1 MVAGLTDLTSTT
13 MTVAYFS
20 QEGYYAKNDPRQR
33 RASFW
38 HGAAAAALG
47 LPKHV
52 SPRRFERILSG
63 YVPGTDI
70 RLGRVRDGEHQHRP
84 GFDLTLSA
92 PKTVSL
98 EALLYGDRRV
108 LGAHDA
114 AVKATLDWLE
124 RDLLQTRSWDPVTRQ
139 RPRVAANGLVAAG
152 FRHLTSRDQDPQLHT
167 HCIVAN
173 MTRNRAGAWRS
184 VEPTEIRRNVRLIG
198 AVYRQEL
205 AQRLLGL
212 GFAIEA
218 TMIGGVPGFEIAG
231 YGRGFVDAFS
241 SRRRE
246 ILAWLDKHGLP
257 WSAALTQ
264 QAALITRKKKTDK
277 DVDELRAEWQARAER
292 LGLSRDRSIA
302 KPGLRRTT
310 TVSRKTARKAG
321 RPYVRT
327 AEELRP
333 DPPGLSAREVTWR
346 AVEHLAERASVIRE
360 REIRAIALG
369 HAPGRHGLADIDA
382 AVAGLMADGHLVEA
396 EVRGGRSFVTREALG
411 LERGIMAHKR
421 QALGASQ
428 PLAEET
434 AVSSRLAETTL
445 TEGQRQAVRTI
456 LLSHDGIVA
465 VQGAAG
471 TGKTAM
477 LNEALGLLGAR
488 GAVLLAPSAAA
499 ARVLSEET
507 GVRARTLQ
515 WFLTRHGDLGDGAR
529 VARDRQDHEGSVLV
543 LDEASMVSTAEME
556 LLMRIAAR
564 FRVARLVLVG
574 DRRQLRAVSAGEPFR
589 ALQEAGV
596 ATAEMDEVLRQRDPA
611 LKAAVEHLKEGR
623 PREALRGLEHVHEA
637 PQEELGAETARL
649 WLALDPEERARTAI
663 LAPTHF
669 IRAEIHR
676 VVRDGLARE
685 GVLHGRELELDR
697 YANRHLTAAQ
707 RSDVL
712 NHEPGD
718 IVLFHSRVAPLRVE
732 KGDAC
737 RVMRTE
743 GEFVFL
749 EHPTGRTVRIR
760 PGDKWVRYRFGLY
773 ETARIRIRAGD
784 RIRWTMNDE
793 RRGLVN
799 GGDAVVREI
808 GSRRVKFDLR
818 DGKTL
823 SLARTD
829 PQLHHIDHAWST
841 TVHAAQG
848 MTRDAAIGVLDTGHG
863 ALTGQAGLYVEASRA
878 RDRFVLVTDNRERLE
893 EVLEAN
899 DGSRMTALEAVGE
912 GEDPPPGAPG
922 ATLAMLRDLEADWR
936 ALVAR
941 AETQGSD
948 LARTDGYARIVTGAA
963 MLAEDMELPADLRA
977 FVEEVRVRDAQ
988 AIAERRQGF
997 AFLRR
1002 AERHCRDWPLLKWAA
1017 AKRGRPLGD
1026 LPEHAAWLAEG
1037 KTLADRGQK
1046 LREGGGRAIAAS
1058 IAGVLRRLVS
1068 SRELDEAERFREAA
1082 ARHETGAQTAGVAPR
1097 EAAGALAEWARRLR
1111 GRDLP
1116 EGVRPAVE
1124 AWCAADA
1131 ERGPAAE
1138 TPPTLEDSKAA
1149 LEIETFLLDC
1159 GGLLFDPRP
1168 GSAAEP
1174 DLWDERAEMLREQ
1187 GLRMLG
1193 DGPGAKL
1200 DDPLRIRLARVG
1212 AEREQVREA
1221 VDRLAEAAL
1230 QRRSERLVRMTGRQR
1245 RESGS
1250 DPVDLP
1256 SRAVLRD
1263 RAEELR
1269 GEARDAGPYRD
1280 AAAADDIGAARESG
1294 SGRRARLYRS
1304 LEAARA
1310 AADVASERLAPAG
1323 ALFDRDI
1330 DTASIER
1337 HGDAARE
1344 AATAFGAL
1352 AGRARAVGEAAL
1364 ARDAAARAAALDL
1377 ESQRWA
1383 HRRAG
1388 RRILAALRAEQEM
1401 APPLTAADVRAW
1413 RALRERQAAA
1423 RDEAGALAATV
1434 ADALEAEAPGRAARW
1449 RDQAGQYRG
1458 QAVTTRGTLRAL
1470 DDLEAQIRMAAPQD
1484 ATAWRAAAEA
1494 AEALMAGAGHAL
1506 REEAEAAAGRAGAQR
1521 EAEAARGCRR
1531 IRDAVDEADAAAGE
1545 SALIYQPGIEP
1556 LGAEAARL
1564 LATPGLSD
1572 RDRRYLEQFQAV
1584 IDSEIRV
1591 RDTIRNAIR
1600 RARAHLETYPAILD
1614 RALAPEPPA
1623 PEEEAARP
1631 GLLGRALGL
1640 FRAEDDIP
1648 PAPEPAPRALN
1659 DVDPDYRKWDI
1670 RAEQFVETFRNW
1682 RASGNPTHSDHVDRR
1697 WIDMADLVA
1706 EIEAIRRAARDP
1718 EAGPRRIELPD
1729 AGAFAAAD
1737 QRHDPGRLDML
1748 MHAVTRPEDERNR
1761 DALVE
1766 LARRNRAWPEETLAA
1781 FRRHVREA
1789 VDPDDRLSLSGLA
1802 QDLPAELA
1810 RSFENLS
1817 AECWRHMGEIYARR
1831 QELTR
1836 GYGLSY

>member
-1 MVAGLTDLTSTT
+1 M
-13 MTVAYFS
+13 
-20 QEGYYAKNDPRQR
+20 
-33 RASFW
+33 
-38 HGAAAAALG
+38 
-47 LPKHV
+47 
-52 SPRRFERILSG
+52 
-63 YVPGTDI
+63 
-70 RLGRVRDGEHQHRP
+70 
-84 GFDLTLSA
+84 
-92 PKTVSL
+92 
-98 EALLYGDRRV
+98 
-108 LGAHDA
+108 
-114 AVKATLDWLE
+114 
-124 RDLLQTRSWDPVTRQ
+124 
-139 RPRVAANGLVAAG
+139 AANGLVAAG

-167 HCIVAN
+167 HCILAN
-173 MTRNRAGAWRS
+173 MTRNRAGEWRS

-205 AQRLLGL
+205 AQRLLAR

-231 YGRGFVDAFS
+231 YGRAFVDAFS

-246 ILAWLDKHGLP
+246 ILAWLDEHGLP

-264 QAALITRKKKTDK
+264 QAALITRRKKTDR

-310 TVSRKTARKAG
+310 TVSRKAARKAG
-321 RPYVRT
+321 RPYLRT

-333 DPPGLSAREVTWR
+333 EPPGLSAREVTWR

-382 AVAGLMADGHLVEA
+382 AVAGLIGDGHLVEA
-396 EVRGGRSFVTREALG
+396 QARGGRSFVTREALG
-411 LERGIMAHKR
+411 LERGIMALKR

-428 PLAEET
+428 PLAEERS
-434 AVSSRLAETTL
+434 VSERLAETAL

-477 LNEALGLLGAR
+477 VKEALELLGER
-488 GAVLLAPSAAA
+488 RAVLLAPSAAA

-507 GVRARTLQ
+507 GAAARTLQ
-515 WFLTRHGDLGDGAR
+515 WFLTRHGDLGNAAR

-556 LLMRIAAR
+556 LLMRIAER
-564 FRVARLVLVG
+564 FRTARLVLVG

-596 ATAEMDEVLRQRDPA
+596 ATAEMEEVLRQRDPA

-623 PREALRGLEHVHEA
+623 PREALQGLEHVHEA
-637 PQEELGAETARL
+637 PHQELGAEAARL

-685 GVLHGRELELDR
+685 GVLHGRELELER

-707 RSDVL
+707 RADVL

-743 GEFVFL
+743 GEYVFL

-799 GGDAVVREI
+799 GGGAVVREI
-808 GSRRVKFDLR
+808 GSRRVRFDLV

-829 PQLHHIDHAWST
+829 PQLRHIDHAWST

-848 MTRDAAIGVLDTGHG
+848 MTRDAAIGVLDTGQG
-863 ALTGQAGLYVEASRA
+863 ALTGQASLYVEASRA
-878 RDRFVLVTDNRERLE
+878 RDRFVLVTNDRERLE

-899 DGSRMTALEAVGE
+899 DSSRMTALEAVGE
-912 GEDPPPGAPG
+912 GEDPPPGAP
-922 ATLAMLRDLEADWR
+922 AAALAMLRDLEADWR
-936 ALVAR
+936 GLTAR

-948 LARTDGYARIVTGAA
+948 LTRMDGYARIVTGAA

-977 FVEEVRVRDAQ
+977 FAEEVRGRDAQ

-1017 AKRGRPLGD
+1017 AKRGRPLGE
-1026 LPEHAAWLAEG
+1026 LPEHAAWVAAGEA
-1037 KTLADRGQK
+1037 LADTGQE
-1046 LREGGGRAIAAS
+1046 LREGGGRAIAGRIGA
-1058 IAGVLRRLVS
+1058 ALRRLVS

-1082 ARHETGAQTAGVAPR
+1082 ARHETEARTAGVDPR

-1116 EGVRPAVE
+1116 EGIRPAVE

-1131 ERGPAAE
+1131 ERAPAAE
-1138 TPPTLEDSKAA
+1138 PERRETQPPTPEDRKAA
-1149 LEIETFLLDC
+1149 LQIEAFLVDC
-1159 GGLLFDPRP
+1159 DGLLLEADP
-1168 GSAAEP
+1168 GGAGLSVGAAEP
-1174 DLWDERAEMLREQ
+1174 DPWGERVEMLRGQ
-1187 GLRMLG
+1187 GLGMLG

-1200 DDPLRIRLARVG
+1200 DDPLRIRLARAG
-1212 AEREQVREA
+1212 AERERVREA

-1230 QRRSERLVRMTGRQR
+1230 QRRSGRFAALVRMTGRQR

-1256 SRAVLRD
+1256 SWAALRD

-1269 GEARDAGPYRD
+1269 SETSLAPKVRRAVDRVLDLDARAKAETRPVEAFLDAGDKHLRRREGLEERAREAGIAPFALDDMAAWREGSGEIRAAGRRLLGEAEA
-1280 AAAADDIGAARESG
+1280 GAAEARAASRLRDMPRLRGRVREVLAG
-1294 SGRRARLYRS
+1294 LDAVQLRDGGDAFVALAEQVEKRAVEQDTLALHAKDYGQTTAIAKD
-1304 LEAARA
+1304 LETLEALPEAARRR
-1310 AADVASERLAPAG
+1310 V
-1323 ALFDRDI
+1323 
-1330 DTASIER
+1330 
-1337 HGDAARE
+1337 GDW
-1344 AATAFGAL
+1344 
-1352 AGRARAVGEAAL
+1352 L
-1364 ARDAAARAAALDL
+1364 ARDRQWQDDLASAAR
-1377 ESQRWA
+1377 
-1383 HRRAG
+1383 
-1388 RRILAALRAEQEM
+1388 
-1401 APPLTAADVRAW
+1401 LTGAQGQQGDP
-1413 RALRERQAAA
+1413 AA
-1423 RDEAGALAATV
+1423 R
-1434 ADALEAEAPGRAARW
+1434 R
-1449 RDQAGQYRG
+1449 
-1458 QAVTTRGTLRAL
+1458 
-1470 DDLEAQIRMAAPQD
+1470 
-1484 ATAWRAAAEA
+1484 
-1494 AEALMAGAGHAL
+1494 
-1506 REEAEAAAGRAGAQR
+1506 EAAAGRSEAQR
-1521 EAEAARGCRR
+1521 GEAEAQRGQAEAARGCRR
-1531 IRDAVDEADAAAGE
+1531 ILDAVDEATAAAGKG
-1545 SALIYQPGIEP
+1545 AIVYRPGIEP
-1556 LGAEAARL
+1556 LRAEAARL
-1564 LATPGLSD
+1564 LATPWLSD
-1572 RDRRYLEQFQAV
+1572 GERRYLENVQAL
-1584 IDSEIRV
+1584 IDSEIRL
-1591 RDTIRNAIR
+1591 RDTIRDAIG
-1600 RARAHLETYPAILD
+1600 RARAHLDTYPAILD
-1614 RALAPEPPA
+1614 RALAPAPPPPA
-1623 PEEEAARP
+1623 PEEQAARP

-1648 PAPEPAPRALN
+1648 ARPAPEPGPRALN
-1659 DVDPDYRKWDI
+1659 DIDPDYRKWDV
-1670 RAEQFVETFRNW
+1670 RAEQFVKTFRNW
-1682 RASGNPTHSDHVDRR
+1682 RAIDDPAHSDHVDRR

-1718 EAGPRRIELPD
+1718 EARPHRIELPD
-1729 AGAFAAAD
+1729 AGAFAAGD

-1748 MHAVTRPEDERNR
+1748 LRAVTRPEDERDR
-1761 DALVE
+1761 GALVE
-1766 LARRNRAWPEETLAA
+1766 LARRNRAWPDETLAA

-1789 VDPDDRLSLSGLA
+1789 VDPDDRLSLHRLA
-1802 QDLPAELA
+1802 QGLPADLA

-1817 AECWRHMGEIYARR
+1817 EECWRHMGEVFARR

-1836 GYGLSY
+1836 GHGLSY